1 MESTK
6 QPSWMSHESSWS
18 TAQAKEEKGSLLGSA
33 MVDILAGAGVGFATT
48 ALLVEEE
55 FDAESLVAAS
65 REDFEELGVGAAD
78 CTRLLSYIARRQQA
92 EKEEK
97 ARADEA
103 RRRREEEELKEK
115 LRREEEDRKR
125 QRQREQQREQQLLE
139 QQQRIKQQTAQQR
152 QPERNK
158 QAKRQKGTVNSKPK
172 SSDDKKGKEKDQ
184 DEAGLLTDSVGLMG
198 VLEMVSPFGPR
209 FTKSLV
215 YAGLAMVTWHFFL
228 KWCIPRIH
236 VPRLKFDLNGE
247 EVFIVPML
255 IMNIIFMVHAGIKWW
270 LRYKRTDE
278 EKRLDARRAL
288 SQETRNAVRQ
298 LIIEDRR
305 IAKDRRIAI
314 ARQRAQEVGETMHEH
329 EVEDEDED
337 EAGEPEPSLM
347 QSLFYAGLASFMMY
361 LYLEN
366 RWWEYSREDF
376 INFLRANLEWVA
388 SAAVHSKHSWL
399 HFFSIR
405 SSFF

>member
-33 MVDILAGAGVGFATT
+33 MVDILPGRAWLRDHGAAGGGGIRRGV
-48 ALLVEEE
+48 
-55 FDAESLVAAS
+55 LVAAS

-125 QRQREQQREQQLLE
+125 QRQREQQRQQQLLE

-236 VPRLKFDLNGE
+236 VPRLKFDLKGE

-314 ARQRAQEVGETMHEH
+314 ARQRAQEVEKQCTSTRSKTRMRTKQ
-329 EVEDEDED
+329 
-337 EAGEPEPSLM
+337 ASPSL
-347 QSLFYAGLASFMMY
+347 A
-361 LYLEN
+361 
-366 RWWEYSREDF
+366 
-376 INFLRANLEWVA
+376 
-388 SAAVHSKHSWL
+388 
-399 HFFSIR
+399 
-405 SSFF
+405 